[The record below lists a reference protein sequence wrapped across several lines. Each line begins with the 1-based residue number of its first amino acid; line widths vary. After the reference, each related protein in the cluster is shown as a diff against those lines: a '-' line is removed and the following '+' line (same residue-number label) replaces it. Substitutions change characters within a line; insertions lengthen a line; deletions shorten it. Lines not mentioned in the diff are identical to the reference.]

1 MEMEE
6 YEYKGHE
13 IRVSCEEKRGPNGEL
28 YWRVSIKKDGELKKH
43 EPGSKPFDTY
53 ELAVAEGKTWAE
65 EWVDAREE
73 LK

>member
-6 YEYKGHE
+6 YKYKGHE
-13 IRVSCEEKRGPNGEL
+13 IRVSCEEKRGPDGEL

-53 ELAVAEGKTWAE
+53 ERVKLESGV
-65 EWVDAREE
+65 RPN
-73 LK
+73 LKGWRILLVF

>member
-13 IRVSCEEKRGPNGEL
+13 IRVSCKERGSRGDI
-28 YWRVSIKKDGELKKH
+28 YWRVNIKKDGEPKKY
-43 EPGSKPFDTY
+43 EPGLKPFDTY

-65 EWVDAREE
+65 KWIDAREE
-73 LK
+73 FK

>member
-6 YEYKGHE
+6 YVYKGHE

-53 ELAVAEGKTWAE
+53 EPAVAEGKKWAE
-65 EWVDAREE
+65 KWVDARMV
-73 LK
+73 